1 MVYKRF
7 IIGVILRL
15 ALLVL
20 ALGSLVYIVLSH
32 QWIVSIVVLVVV
44 NTAVL
49 FELFQF
55 VTKTNKDLA
64 KFIDAINYKDY
75 SVSFS
80 SYKLGTAFDELHD
93 SFRKTLQ
100 LFRELKLE
108 KEAHY
113 QYMLQLVKHVNVGIV
128 AVDEN
133 DKLVLYNNQAA
144 ALLELPNLVYW
155 ERYMD
160 KVPHLYEAVR
170 GQRSSASQLI
180 KLKNRDLELNLR
192 VNRLK
197 VENDEHLIIIFQN
210 IKAEIDEKE
219 IDAWNR
225 LIKILTHEIM
235 NSVTPISS
243 LASTLIQL
251 EVQRSTDDN
260 DVLTG
265 LQTIERRSKTLL
277 KFVDDYRK
285 LASIPAPVLKPMDLA
300 DFLGHLEEL
309 YAPELNQS
317 NIAINIQKPS
327 FEAQIKADE
336 GLLNQVFANLMSN
349 SMHAL
354 SDSIEAEISIHC
366 ELALDALNIYFT
378 DNGEGISAS
387 KLGEV
392 FVPFYSSKTTGSGI
406 GLSLCKQIMHLHGG
420 SITAKSAQG
429 KTTFI
434 LGFDFNRKDA

>member
-7 IIGVILRL
+7 IAGVILRL
-15 ALLVL
+15 TLLVL
-20 ALGSLVYIVLSH
+20 SLGSLVYIALSH
-32 QWIVSIVVLVVV
+32 QWVVSSIVLVVFT
-44 NTAVL
+44 TAIL
-49 FELFQF
+49 FELFKF

-64 KFIDAINYKDY
+64 KFIDAINFKDY

-113 QYMLQLVKHVNVGIV
+113 QYMLQLVKHVNVGII

-155 ERYMD
+155 ERYRE
-160 KVPHLYEAVR
+160 KVPHLYAAVR

-219 IDAWNR
+219 IDAWNQ

-251 EVQRSTDDN
+251 ESQGNSRN
-260 DVLTG
+260 EDVLTG
-265 LQTIERRSKTLL
+265 LQTIERRSRTLL

-285 LASIPAPVLKPMDLA
+285 LASIPAPVLKPLDLA
-300 DFLGHLEEL
+300 DFLTHLEEL
-309 YAPELNQS
+309 YAPELNRS
-317 NIAINIQKPS
+317 KIALTIQKP
-327 FEAQIKADE
+327 AMGTLINADE

-349 SMHAL
+349 SIYAVRG
-354 SDSIEAEISIHC
+354 SENARVSIHC
-366 ELALDALNIYFT
+366 QKLANTININFS
-378 DNGEGISAS
+378 DNGEGISES

-420 SITAKSAQG
+420 SITANSSPSE
-429 KTTFI
+429 TTFT
-434 LGFDFNRKDA
+434 LNFDIKN